1 MNSFNLTAVGNLAND
16 PELAV
21 KGDTTYTKFCM
32 VGNDYAGKDEQGN
45 AREIVTTLWFVA
57 FDGLGE
63 AIAKNVRKGDQLIVE
78 ARVRSNNWTLQRG
91 GTALRP
97 FVHRAVLPVRRAGQG
112 ETRGTGETCGTRARR
127 DGDRDL
133 ANRHS
138 RPERIFAMHH
148 PHRRQ
153 ARRVPMSLPV
163 LIVALAMCVPELCLA
178 QASPFMTGASALQT
192 NILAWLTPIAIILIM
207 VLGGMA
213 MANRMSW
220 GWCLGAILG
229 IAIAF
234 GAPQIVTWVR
244 GMFGV

>member
-1 MNSFNLTAVGNLAND
+1 MHHPNRRN
-16 PELAV
+16 
-21 KGDTTYTKFCM
+21 
-32 VGNDYAGKDEQGN
+32 
-45 AREIVTTLWFVA
+45 
-57 FDGLGE
+57 
-63 AIAKNVRKGDQLIVE
+63 
-78 ARVRSNNWTLQRG
+78 
-91 GTALRP
+91 
-97 FVHRAVLPVRRAGQG
+97 VRRAPLSMAG
-112 ETRGTGETCGTRARR
+112 
-127 DGDRDL
+127 
-133 ANRHS
+133 
-138 RPERIFAMHH
+138 
-148 PHRRQ
+148 
-153 ARRVPMSLPV
+153 
-163 LIVALAMCVPELCLA
+163 LIVVLAMCAPELCLA